1 MKNKH
6 VYLNNKI
13 NQKNNFNRKRGFTTK
28 IKEEELETP
37 TIKEFQVTNLRN
49 HYIAFT
55 EIYKNR
61 YNNRTIEF
69 PSYIDLIE
77 IRFFPVFCKD
87 LKNKFFQKYGLLP
100 ISYIDF
106 NRTVLFEVVDKVLF
120 DVFKSDIEF
129 IISQEEDVAYSG
141 EDFNIIANIYK
152 FRFIDKRSKTNEEEA
167 IILSFIQSVSIEIA
181 NLQKVRLK
189 QVLVEAN
196 LSFSSNI
203 NEDLFYIEN
212 VCNNILLGIEQ
223 NFDIIQSI
231 TSSRAINV
239 RPGLLGTLRMNY
251 GFKVLIPDNL
261 TTVGIIDTGINK
273 IEPFDNLIVND
284 GINITG
290 ETDADHAGHGTLVAG
305 LTIFGQ
311 DFPASVENS
320 YKAKCKVL
328 PIKVLHHGNGGIN
341 LPELIHAIRTANQE
355 KGIRIFNMSLVFHP
369 KKYNESFSDFAYE
382 LDFLSH
388 ELGILIFI
396 SVGNFDADSLKD
408 LLTLDSHS
416 DHNYPDFYYKLNK
429 TSLVHNCENTNI
441 SIPSESLNNLSIGA
455 LAGNLEGDDNSDVT
469 PANIYP
475 AYYSRKFHFD
485 YEQNLNKTNFNR
497 NQKNKNLN
505 KPDLVF
511 DGGDLLND
519 KSGIEV
525 LASPA
530 DNYFRRT
537 AGTSLSTPL
546 ITSIAAEI
554 EGLYPNLGVQ
564 SIKALLINSANY
576 YKAKE
581 LPLFKNKEELLRKL
595 TGFGIP
601 NRRKALLSDN
611 NSITMV
617 IEDQIK
623 PLEIISIPIFL
634 PEYLKT
640 AGNKLIFQISIAYSS
655 YPDKGNHLGYLPLHI
670 SFNLI
675 KNVDISAFDGTSEG
689 YSIKSSISWSEDHH
703 GLENRLFSNTQS
715 KEYRLQPNDINSL
728 NGEMA
733 LAVRCLSKDNINEGL
748 KQYLENNQHAFSLV
762 INIKEELK
770 NITENNLYNE
780 MLEINNLT
788 LISEVE
794 TDADLDLDLDL
805 EV

>member
-6 VYLNNKI
+6 LYLNNKKSQQ
-13 NQKNNFNRKRGFTTK
+13 NSFNRKRGFSQ
-28 IKEEELETP
+28 KEPEYEVEEP
-37 TIKEFQVTNLRN
+37 KIKEFQVTNLRN
-49 HYIAFT
+49 YYIAFNQSY
-55 EIYKNR
+55 ENR
-61 YNNRTIEF
+61 YKYRTIEF

-77 IRFFPVFCKD
+77 IRFFPIFGKD
-87 LKNKFFQKYGLLP
+87 LKNKFFQKYGLFP
-100 ISYIDF
+100 ISYKDF
-106 NRTVLFEVVDKVLF
+106 NRTVVFEVVDEKLF
-120 DVFKSDIEF
+120 DAFKSDIEF
-129 IISQEEDVAYSG
+129 IISQVEDVAYSN
-141 EDFNIIANIYK
+141 EDFNIIATIYK
-152 FRFIDKRSKTNEEEA
+152 FRFIDKRSNTIEEEA

-189 QVLVEAN
+189 QFLGEVN
-196 LSFSSNI
+196 LSFSSNR
-203 NEDLFYIEN
+203 NEDLFYIKN
-212 VCNNILLGIEQ
+212 VSNDILLSIDQ

-231 TSSRAINV
+231 TSTRAINV
-239 RPGLLGTLRMNY
+239 RPGMLGTLRMNY
-251 GFKVLIPDNL
+251 GFDVLIPENL
-261 TTVGIIDTGINK
+261 TTVGIIDTGINT
-273 IEPFDNLIVND
+273 IEPFDNLIVDD

-290 ETDADHAGHGTLVAG
+290 ETDADHCGHGTLVAG

-341 LPELIHAIRTANQE
+341 FPKLIHAIRTANQD

-369 KKYNESFSDFAYE
+369 KKYNESFSEFAYE

-388 ELGILIFI
+388 ELGILILI
-396 SVGNFDADSLKD
+396 SVGNFDADSLED
-408 LLTLDSHS
+408 LLTLDSHN

-455 LAGNLEGDDNSDVT
+455 LAGNLESVDNSDVT

-485 YEQNLNKTNFNR
+485 YEQKLNKINFSR

-511 DGGDLLND
+511 DGGDLLNEQ
-519 KSGIEV
+519 SGIEV
-525 LASPA
+525 LASPT

-554 EGLYPNLGVQ
+554 EGLYPNLEVQ

-595 TGFGIP
+595 TGYGIP
-601 NRRKALLSDN
+601 DRNKALLSDN
-611 NSITMV
+611 KSITLV
-617 IEDQIK
+617 IEDKIK
-623 PLEIISIPIFL
+623 THEIISIPIFL
-634 PEYLKT
+634 PEYLISS
-640 AGNKLIFQISIAYSS
+640 GNKLIFQISIAYSS
-655 YPDKGNHLGYLPLHI
+655 YPDKGNHLGYLPLHM
-670 SFNLI
+670 SFNLM
-675 KNVDISAFDGTSEG
+675 KNLPIDEIATNKASETVAKN
-689 YSIKSSISWSEDHH
+689 SFSWSEDHF
-703 GLENRLFSNTQS
+703 GKENILFSNAQS
-715 KEYRLQPNDINSL
+715 KEYKLQPNDIVSL
-728 NGEMA
+728 NGEIA
-733 LAVRCLSKDNINEGL
+733 IAIRCLSKDNIDESL

-788 LISEVE
+788 IISELE
-794 TDADLDLDLDL
+794 TGVDLDL